1 MKYRVILEQDEDNI
15 FIATVPSLPGCVS
28 QGATREEALENAKE
42 AISSYLGSLR
52 LHGEAIPSP
61 ITEELLVEI

>member
-1 MKYRVILEQDEDNI
+1 MKYRVLLEQDEDNV
-15 FIATVPSLPGCVS
+15 FNVSVPSLPGCFT

-42 AISSYLGSLR
+42 AIASYLGSLR

-61 ITEELLVEI
+61 ITEELVEV